1 MARAKGKVSAK
12 SKAGAK
18 SKASAKSKAGAKA
31 KAGYLSKKYKRM
43 MLRAEKAKK
52 AAKNSKKKESSS
64 FVPEPKD
71 LGAMMRNQQEYNA
84 QLAMNNMENNSVG
97 EKQFAK
103 MMRNHQNRVT
113 KKKIGIFRRQTPTR
127 AHGVKKGKKA
137 RGNNKSKKR
146 SSKKNNNRK

>member
-1 MARAKGKVSAK
+1 MAREKRKP
-12 SKAGAK
+12 
-18 SKASAKSKAGAKA
+18 
-31 KAGYLSKKYKRM
+31 GYLSKKHRAMIRRGKRM
-43 MLRAEKAKK
+43 EK
-52 AAKNSKKKESSS
+52 AAKMSKKKERNNSGS

-137 RGNNKSKKR
+137 RGNKKSKK
-146 SSKKNNNRK
+146 SSKNNNRK

>member
-1 MARAKGKVSAK
+1 MARAKG
-12 SKAGAK
+12 
-18 SKASAKSKAGAKA
+18 KASAKSKAKVG
-31 KAGYLSKKYKRM
+31 LSKKHRAMIRRGKRM
-43 MLRAEKAKK
+43 EK
-52 AAKNSKKKESSS
+52 AAKMSKKKERNNSGS

-71 LGAMMRNQQEYNA
+71 LGTMMRNQQEYNA

-127 AHGVKKGKKA
+127 AHGMKKGKKA
-137 RGNNKSKKR
+137 RGNKKSKK
-146 SSKKNNNRK
+146 SSKNNNRK

>member
-1 MARAKGKVSAK
+1 MARAKG
-12 SKAGAK
+12 
-18 SKASAKSKAGAKA
+18 KASAKSKAGAKA
-31 KAGYLSKKYKRM
+31 KVGLSRKHKAMIRRGKKM
-43 MLRAEKAKK
+43 EKATKM
-52 AAKNSKKKESSS
+52 SKKKERNNSGS

-84 QLAMNNMENNSVG
+84 QMAMNNMENNSVG

-137 RGNNKSKKR
+137 RGNKKSKKSKK
-146 SSKKNNNRK
+146 SSKNNNRK